1 MQIKLVC
8 AQEKNPQIPD
18 PKWQLCSLWAL
29 PIPLPNLTFIIKTI
43 VISEL
48 LKRKRTSRSTNPL
61 LLKIPLEHSL
71 AAFLGMGLSIWTTEV
86 RMTFDGKGKRKCVRF
101 SRAQSCRATIL
112 SILLVLSKNNN
123 SDENLFS
130 ESIAKQFFHLQK
142 NFVTYRTATFQV
154 KKSISC
160 FHKHVYCKAVS
171 LAVAEISWLHL
182 QPQTNISEAKKTVRA
197 SFLLRFFPMTHLL
210 AEGIDNSMSKSC
222 QGVFLSKFMNIKAN
236 IEI

>member
-1 MQIKLVC
+1 MQIKLDC

-112 SILLVLSKNNN
+112 SILLNYYSLTVQ
-123 SDENLFS
+123 DENLFS
-130 ESIAKQFFHLQK
+130 ECIAKQFFHLQK
-142 NFVTYRTATFQV
+142 NFVTFCNFPSKKKYFLFPQACILQSRVISSCRNFLAAFTA
-154 KKSISC
+154 S
-160 FHKHVYCKAVS
+160 
-171 LAVAEISWLHL
+171 
-182 QPQTNISEAKKTVRA
+182 
-197 SFLLRFFPMTHLL
+197 
-210 AEGIDNSMSKSC
+210 D
-222 QGVFLSKFMNIKAN
+222 
-236 IEI
+236 